1 MAKKFWSSSWD
12 SKVTQSGY
20 EYSSYWLNNMKNV
33 SYRSMFDDDT
43 TKRSGYDIFRLIEL
57 RQAVSNFVRILTQR
71 HDIGVVFAEKGET
84 NATNGKTIVISP
96 DLDGDKFDVAVGLAL
111 HEASHILYTDFEQL
125 SKRITSASVKPEVV
139 GHRNWRHLQFV
150 WNVVEDFFI
159 DSVTY
164 TSSPGYRGYYQ
175 ALYNEYF
182 NSKDIIKG
190 LRSKKY
196 CDVNW
201 NSYLFH
207 LCNIRNPQR
216 NLSAL
221 PKLDEIFNELD
232 LENIS
237 RLKKPAHRF
246 DLAFKLYDV
255 IDSVLDSHDDQSSK
269 TKEDEKSEGGNAD
282 GIGDADDINDDSSDS
297 MGDESTDDGE
307 SPDGGDESTD
317 DGESP
322 DGGDESETEYET
334 MSKSMETRLG
344 KLFQKQ
350 LAFYSGNPQKKTISK
365 KDASSINSIKEM
377 DAEVRNVDYS
387 QRIYNIGE
395 VTDKVR
401 VIVVKNVTLELIE
414 RDSLSRYGIHSLKK
428 IYQTQFNRNVQQIN
442 TAITNGRLLARKLQ
456 LRNEERVTKTTRL
469 KEGKIDRRLIH
480 EIGFDNYQI
489 FNKINIKTYKP
500 VHIHVSIDQSGSMSG
515 ERFEKSMQLAAMF
528 ATAATMLKNVHVCVT
543 LRGQSGYDPHIAYI
557 FDSRKHGI
565 QQITNVFTNCYATG
579 STPESLTFAAI
590 EKEIKK
596 DALNAESYFINIC
609 DGEPTCSYRSQNG
622 TRLRSYSG
630 HYARKHC
637 KDQMKRME
645 KYGIKFMAYF
655 LTEDSGY
662 SSYYASY
669 GMNNI
674 RECYED
680 RVIKINGIHEITTI
694 AKTMNAK
701 LLDDI
706 YS

>member
-1 MAKKFWSSSWD
+1 MAKKFWSSSRN

-20 EYSSYWLNNMKNV
+20 AYSSYWLNNMKSV

-71 HDIGVVFAEKGET
+71 NDIGVVFAEKGRT

-125 SKRITSASVKPEVV
+125 SKRITDGVVRPEVV

-150 WNVVEDFFI
+150 WNVVEDLFI

-164 TSSPGYRGYYQ
+164 TTSPGYRGYYQ

-196 CDVNW
+196 CDANW

-237 RLKKPAHRF
+237 RLKKPADRF
-246 DLAFKLYDV
+246 DLAFKLYDI
-255 IDSVLDSHDDQSSK
+255 IDSVVDPHDDQSSK
-269 TKEDEKSEGGNAD
+269 TKEDEKSESGNAD
-282 GIGDADDINDDSSDS
+282 GSGDGDDINDHSLES
-297 MGDESTDDGE
+297 MGDESPDD
-307 SPDGGDESTD
+307 
-317 DGESP
+317 
-322 DGGDESETEYET
+322 GDESETEYET

-387 QRIYNIGE
+387 QNIFRVGE

-414 RDSLSRYGIHSLKK
+414 RDSLSQYGIRNLNK
-428 IYQTQFNRNVQQIN
+428 IYQSQFNRNSQQIN
-442 TAITNGRLLARKLQ
+442 TAITNGRLLAKKLQ

-515 ERFEKSMQLAAMF
+515 ERFEKSIQLAAMF

-543 LRGQSGYDPHIAYI
+543 LRGQHGEDPYIAYI

-609 DGEPTCSYRSQNG
+609 DGEPTCSYRAQNG
-622 TRLRSYSG
+622 TGLRSYGG

-655 LTEDSGY
+655 LTEDRGY
-662 SSYYASY
+662 SSYYAER
-669 GMNNI
+669 GMDNI
-674 RECYED
+674 RDCYED

-694 AKTMNAK
+694 AKTMNTK
-701 LLDDI
+701 LLDGI

>member
-1 MAKKFWSSSWD
+1 MAQRFWSSSEN
-12 SKVTQSGY
+12 SKVMQSGY

-43 TKRSGYDIFRLIEL
+43 KKRSGYDIFRLIEL

-71 HDIGVVFAEKGET
+71 NDIGVVFAEKGNV

-237 RLKKPAHRF
+237 RLKKPADRF
-246 DLAFKLYDV
+246 DLAFKLYDI
-255 IDSVLDSHDDQSSK
+255 IDSVVDQHDDQSSK
-269 TKEDEKSEGGNAD
+269 TKEDKKSEGGNANDSGDADGINDDSLD
-282 GIGDADDINDDSSDS
+282 GIGDEFIDAD
-297 MGDESTDDGE
+297 E
-307 SPDGGDESTD
+307 SPDD
-317 DGESP
+317 
-322 DGGDESETEYET
+322 GDESETEYET

-387 QRIYNIGE
+387 QNIYKIGE

-414 RDSLSRYGIHSLKK
+414 RDSLSQYGIRNLKLS
-428 IYQTQFNRNVQQIN
+428 YQTQFNRHIQQIN
-442 TAITNGRLLARKLQ
+442 TAITNGRLLAKKLQ

-515 ERFEKSMQLAAMF
+515 ERFEKSIQLAAMF

-543 LRGQSGYDPHIAYI
+543 LRGQSGYDPYIAYI

-622 TRLRSYSG
+622 TGLRSYSG
-630 HYARKHC
+630 YYARKHC

-655 LTEDSGY
+655 LTEDRNY
-662 SSYYASY
+662 SSYYASH